1 MGYSMKK
8 GVMMRAGYDKGSCSP
23 FTQTPPEDARSGEA
37 QAKANQAAAS
47 SEKVYGEA
55 TTTNEKT
62 VQDGV
67 KGTLFKTT
75 RPYTQSGTGSAEG
88 TMSYAEFE
96 AKGGDVEAAKKY
108 WAEQALSGQDVS
120 TSFRADVK
128 AISLKPKGLVPLS
141 VELPRPKIE
150 IPKPK
155 YKTPTM
161 EGMSIGAKNKNY
173 KVGLGLGGSVG
184 SKQKGRKMGCKGGGC
199 ATNRGKS

>member
-1 MGYSMKK
+1 MKK

-23 FTQTPPEDARSGEA
+23 FCQTPPEDARSGEA

-96 AKGGDVEAAKKY
+96 AKGGDVAAAKEYRAK
-108 WAEQALSGQDVS
+108 QALSGQDVS

-141 VELPRPKIE
+141 VPLSAPKIE
-150 IPKPK
+150 IPETPKPT
-155 YKTPTM
+155 YSGSM
-161 EGMSIGAKNKNY
+161 EFGGGGGTSSFKIKKPEGSKFK
-173 KVGLGLGGSVG
+173 KSGGSG
-184 SKQKGRKMGCKGGGC
+184 NSCGCDY
-199 ATNRGKS
+199 